1 MNTKNQAFRL
11 CFQKTWESIVELL
24 LQSKLLRLTFI
35 ARTSQFVAE
44 QANLLYQCLSQ
55 KTHKQTTMTRIN
67 QLEINKFFAITTVTS
82 IARLPAINEYW
93 LSSQRN
99 DLHAIVQLN
108 YHTEQIQAFA
118 KVLASGGYTE
128 KFQVTKL
135 DMRHFSNMEIFLN
148 KYTKIFP

>member
-1 MNTKNQAFRL
+1 MAVGCEQIIFKINFHVL
-11 CFQKTWESIVELL
+11 CRIS
-24 LQSKLLRLTFI
+24 
-35 ARTSQFVAE
+35 
-44 QANLLYQCLSQ
+44 NLLNL
-55 KTHKQTTMTRIN
+55 
-67 QLEINKFFAITTVTS
+67 
-82 IARLPAINEYW
+82 
-93 LSSQRN
+93 
-99 DLHAIVQLN
+99 LN